1 MSASPFSEKL
11 DRIQT
16 TEHTL
21 SMGKSNIHYWEYGD
35 PSQPVD
41 LVLIHGFRGDHHG
54 LEPIV
59 AELGPHIHAIIPD
72 LPGFGSS
79 DPLYPHADIDSFSRW
94 LTEFWSELKV
104 SSNTVILGH
113 SFGSIIVSA
122 ALAAGFP
129 ADRAILINPIA
140 ANALSGP
147 RALLTKLAV
156 FYYALAARL
165 PSRLGYALLKNKT
178 IVRVM
183 SNTMAKTEDKYLR
196 KWIHQQHDLYFSV
209 FASRNAVLEAFT
221 TSVSH
226 DVSEF
231 APHIPQEVLLIAAEK
246 DDITAVDRQHH
257 LASIL
262 SRSQLEVIPDVGHL
276 VHYEAPS
283 HAATLISQ
291 FLGSAR

>member
-11 DRIQT
+11 DRILT

-35 PSQPVD
+35 PSKPVD

-59 AELGPHIHAIIPD
+59 AELGPKIHAIIPD
-72 LPGFGSS
+72 LPGFGAS
-79 DPLYPHADIDSFSRW
+79 DPLNPHADIDSFTRW
-94 LTEFWSELKV
+94 LTHFWSELKV
-104 SSNTVILGH
+104 SSSTVILGH

-122 ALAAGFP
+122 ALAGGFP
-129 ADRAILINPIA
+129 AKRAVLINPIA

-147 RALLTKLAV
+147 RAILTKLAV

-196 KWIHQQHDLYFSV
+196 TWIHQQHDLYFSV
-209 FASRNAVLEAFT
+209 FSSRAAVLEAFT

-231 APHIPQEVLLIAAEK
+231 APHISQEVLLIAAEK
-246 DDITAVDRQHH
+246 DDITALDMQHH
-257 LASIL
+257 LASL
-262 SRSQLEVIPDVGHL
+262 MSRSRLEVIPDVGHL

-283 HAATLISQ
+283 HAARLISQ
-291 FLGSAR
+291 FLGTPR

>member
-11 DRIQT
+11 DRIST

-21 SMGKSNIHYWEYGD
+21 SIGKSNTHYWEYGD
-35 PSQPVD
+35 TSQPVD

-59 AELGPHIHAIIPD
+59 AELGPDIHAIIPD
-72 LPGFGSS
+72 LPGFGAS
-79 DPLYPHADIDSFSRW
+79 DPLNPNADIESYSRW
-94 LTEFWSELKV
+94 LTQLWSELNV

-122 ALAAGFP
+122 ALAKGLP
-129 ADRAILINPIA
+129 ATRAILINPIA

-147 RALLTKLAV
+147 RGLLTKLAV
-156 FYYALAARL
+156 LYYALAARL
-165 PSRLGYALLKNKT
+165 PSRLGFALLKNKF

-183 SNTMAKTEDKYLR
+183 SNTMAKTQDKHLR

-209 FASRNAVLEAFT
+209 FSSREAVLEAFR

-231 APHIPQEVLLIAAEK
+231 APLIPQEILLIAAER
-246 DDITAVDRQHH
+246 DDITQLDDQFA
-257 LASIL
+257 LAKTL
-262 SRSQLEVIPDVGHL
+262 SSSRIEVIPHVGHL
-276 VHYEAPS
+276 VHYEAPGQ
-283 HAATLISQ
+283 AAELITA
-291 FLGSAR
+291 FLGKK